1 MLTFYV
7 LAVFELFVEVLL
19 YKKHP
24 AIAAPA
30 CIGGNMAA
38 AKVRIV
44 SKTALTPAAR
54 MCCELHQ
61 RTQGP
66 PS

>member
-7 LAVFELFVEVLL
+7 LAVFGFAIN